1 MMLATLLKRQF
12 AKFENRYGYDTTYM
26 RELADLDP
34 GGALK
39 LGLANGFTSHRF
51 GLPADAYFAAK
62 LTGTKWA
69 DCGSC
74 LRLVVALATE
84 AGVTRADIVAL
95 LSASPDTPPDMKL
108 ASRFA
113 ASVIANDLEL
123 GDLSAECE
131 QRWGRLGVSGLAA
144 ATISGLFYPL
154 IKRGMGYGNACEPVV
169 AALRAE
175 TVALEGAGAES

>member
-1 MMLATLLKRQF
+1 MLANLLKRQF
-12 AKFENRYGYDTTYM
+12 AKFESRYGYDTRYM

-74 LRLVVALATE
+74 LRLVVDMAME
-84 AGVTRADIVAL
+84 AGVARADVVAL
-95 LSASPDTPPDMKL
+95 LTNAADTPPDMAL
-108 ASRFA
+108 AARYA
-113 ASVIANDLEL
+113 ASIIANDPEL
-123 GDLSAECE
+123 ADLAAECE
-131 QRWGRLGVSGLAA
+131 RRWDRRGVAGLAA
-144 ATISGLFYPL
+144 ATVSGLFYPL

-169 AALRAE
+169 AALRAGTTTME
-175 TVALEGAGAES
+175 KAGAKL